1 MSNRERPSADDHPW
15 SSALVT
21 GASGG
26 IGEAFARQLAA
37 GGTDLVLVARR
48 TDRLDA
54 LAAELRT
61 AHGIA
66 TEVLSADL
74 TEPADV
80 ERISARLSDTAR
92 PIDTLVNNAGIGF
105 NGRFC
110 EIGVETHHRVIA
122 LNVDAPVALTRAVLP
137 GMVRHGRG
145 WVLNISSLGGLAPGP
160 MFAVYS
166 ASKAFITSFSDSLH
180 EEVRRDGVVVTVI
193 CPGAT
198 ATEFGTNAGSTA
210 DDLPSILMQSPETV
224 ARVSLTASMRGRS
237 VKVPGMLNRL
247 SAGATKLLP
256 RPANRWLA
264 AQVVKR
270 ITPT

>member
-1 MSNRERPSADDHPW
+1 MSKRERPSADDHPW
-15 SSALVT
+15 NSALVT

-48 TDRLDA
+48 TDRLEA

-61 AHGIA
+61 AHGIV

-74 TEPADV
+74 TVRADV
-80 ERISARLSDTAR
+80 ERITARLSETAR

-105 NGRFC
+105 NGSFADIDL
-110 EIGVETHHRVIA
+110 ESHHRVVA
-122 LNVDAPVALTRAVLP
+122 LNVDAPVALTHAVLP
-137 GMVRHGRG
+137 GMIRHGRG

-193 CPGAT
+193 CPGAV
-198 ATEFGTNAGSTA
+198 ATDFGTNAGSSA
-210 DDLPSILMQSPETV
+210 DDLPSILLQTPEAV
-224 ARVSLTASMRGRS
+224 ARTSLAASMRGRS
-237 VKVPGMLNRL
+237 VKVTGTLNQL
-247 SAGATKLLP
+247 SAGATKVLP
-256 RPANRWLA
+256 RPVNRWLA
-264 AQVVKR
+264 SQVVKR
-270 ITPT
+270 ITPP